1 MEILVTIQADKLA
14 NAMHELKSVQSSN
27 LTRPPHFANLT
38 ANMMKIVYT
47 RSSAASAGL
56 RRRLNRDN
64 P

>member
-38 ANMMKIVYT
+38 ANMMKIVYAVE
-47 RSSAASAGL
+47 SAALA